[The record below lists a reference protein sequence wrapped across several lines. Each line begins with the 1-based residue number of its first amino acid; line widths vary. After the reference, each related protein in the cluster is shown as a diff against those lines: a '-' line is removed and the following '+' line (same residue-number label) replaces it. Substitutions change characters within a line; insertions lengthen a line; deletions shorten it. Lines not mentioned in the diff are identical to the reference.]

1 MIVWRRLA
9 SLLRGKGLEL
19 RSALVATAK
28 EAKSKPHPFYNKQRV
43 ILNGYSLHKGLIFSI
58 SFIKFLKFY
67 SLKAVVARARDK
79 SRHENSA
86 SLQTQLKFSGR
97 KLFAR
102 KI

>member
-1 MIVWRRLA
+1 MSRGIKGGA
-9 SLLRGKGLEL
+9 GATSSLL
-19 RSALVATAK
+19 AVATAK

-79 SRHENSA
+79 
-86 SLQTQLKFSGR
+86 
-97 KLFAR
+97 
-102 KI
+102 